1 MINREKKNETVEK
14 EKYIL
19 HYKNYMPMHI
29 FNTKENW
36 IEGRGIIMEK
46 SVVYF
51 LGIPINK
58 AALIKFGDDGANII
72 ILFTQ

>member
-1 MINREKKNETVEK
+1 MKLTRKKNTY
-14 EKYIL
+14 YIVTI
-19 HYKNYMPMHI
+19 MPMHL

-36 IEGRGIIMEK
+36 IEDRGIIMEK

-58 AALIKFGDDGANII
+58 AALIKFGDDGAGANII